1 MTDMRRFLFSP
12 IIAILLAG
20 CMTGPDYHRPNI
32 DVPQTFRFEDKEARA
47 LVNAAWW
54 EQFQDPALNDLV
66 RTALAQNK
74 DVKIA
79 AARIEEFLGRL
90 GVTRAQL
97 FPQLGA
103 AGGATR
109 QRTTRAGGPSP
120 LPGGIDP
127 VFNTYDAT
135 LNMSWEID
143 IWGRLRRATEAARAD
158 LLATEEARRAT
169 ILTLVA
175 SVATAYIN
183 LRDLDLQLGITRRTV
198 AGRTE
203 SLKLFDLRF
212 RGGVI
217 SEMELSQAR
226 SEFEAAA
233 ATIPQFEKQI
243 AQLENALSV
252 LLGKNPGPIARG
264 RALDQLALPE
274 VPAGLPSALLER
286 RPDIRQAEQNLI
298 AANARIGAAKALY
311 FPTITLTGLLGSSS
325 AALSS
330 LFTGPARVWSYSGG
344 AKLPIFTAGGI
355 AGQVL
360 QAEAQQQQVL
370 LQYQQAIQNAFR
382 EVEDALIDNLKSR
395 EELAAQLR
403 QAEALRTYA
412 RLARLRY
419 ENGST
424 SYLDVLDA
432 ERSLF
437 SIELAYTQAQ
447 GRAML
452 AIVNLYKAMGGGWIV
467 QAEKLTGDE
476 TGVASK

>member
-1 MTDMRRFLFSP
+1 MRRIPLAP

-20 CMTGPDYHRPNI
+20 CMTGPDYHRPAI
-32 DVPQTFRFEDKEARA
+32 DAPLTFRFEDKEGREI
-47 LVNAAWW
+47 VNAAWW
-54 EQFQDPALNDLV
+54 EQFQDPTLNDLV

-79 AARIEEFLGRL
+79 AARIEEFFGRL
-90 GVTRAQL
+90 GATRAQL
-97 FPQLGA
+97 FPQVGA
-103 AGGATR
+103 AGGAIR
-109 QRTTRAGGPSP
+109 QRATQAGGPSP
-120 LPGGIDP
+120 MPDGIDP
-127 VFNTYDAT
+127 VFNSYDAT

-175 SVATAYIN
+175 SVATSYIN
-183 LRDLDLQLGITRRTV
+183 LRALDLQLGITRRTV
-198 AGRTE
+198 ASRMET
-203 SLKLFDLRF
+203 LKLFELRF
-212 RGGVI
+212 KGGVI
-217 SEMELSQAR
+217 SELELTQAR
-226 SEFEAAA
+226 SEFEAV
-233 ATIPQFEKQI
+233 ATAIPQIEKQI

-252 LLGKNPGPIARG
+252 LLGNNPGLIARG
-264 RALDQLALPE
+264 RALDQLNRPE

-286 RPDIRQAEQNLI
+286 RPDIRQAEHNLI
-298 AANARIGAAKALY
+298 AANARIGAARALY

-325 AALSS
+325 AALSG

-344 AKLPIFTAGGI
+344 ARLPIFTAGGI

-360 QAEAQQQQVL
+360 QAEAQQQQTL
-370 LQYQQAIQNAFR
+370 LQYQQVIQNAFR
-382 EVEDALIDNLKSR
+382 EVEDALIDNRKSR

-403 QAEALRTYA
+403 QAESLRTYA

-419 ENGST
+419 ENGTT

-432 ERSLF
+432 ERNLF
-437 SIELAYTQAQ
+437 SVELAYTQAQ
-447 GRAML
+447 GRVML

-467 QAEKLTGDE
+467 EAEKLTRDG
-476 TGVASK
+476 TG